1 MLGGILVLYMIYQL
15 DMMIECYVRGNRTS
29 PPRRRRQRSCGCFLD
44 FEIGVIWYT
53 ELSHLEGWEIS
64 TSTVHVQS
72 VHPSRPFSCADAIT
86 RKNSWSRYLGEFSWG
101 DCILMVR
108 VRDLWLF
115 WVQGPSC
122 CKHKKIAGLL
132 NWSRMAA
139 CQVHHAY
146 WKFFF
151 LANWMHSYLGY
162 VIVFASEM
170 WGKVVKTVQSQ
181 DDSCARPTRVLLCPC
196 HMRCCK
202 KFTRNCMCVI
212 ILLYFARWWY
222 DEPYSQF

>member
-15 DMMIECYVRGNRTS
+15 DIIIKCYVGTGRALQEGEDRDRAAVSWTLKLGS
-29 PPRRRRQRSCGCFLD
+29 
-44 FEIGVIWYT
+44 IWYT

-64 TSTVHVQS
+64 TSTLHVQS

-132 NWSRMAA
+132 NWSRMPSMPSAS
-139 CQVHHAY
+139 CILKV
-146 WKFFF
+146 FFF
-151 LANWMHSYLGY
+151 ANWMHSYLGY
-162 VIVFASEM
+162 VIVRK
-170 WGKVVKTVQSQ
+170 WDV
-181 DDSCARPTRVLLCPC
+181 R
-196 HMRCCK
+196 
-202 KFTRNCMCVI
+202 
-212 ILLYFARWWY
+212 
-222 DEPYSQF
+222 